1 MEAALI
7 GIGSIVF
14 AAHLFQAVFERT
26 RVPDVLPFFLIG
38 LLIGPTS
45 GFLTPAAFGE
55 LGEVFSTVVLTIIL
69 FEGGLNLRIKS
80 LLQSMD
86 VGARLTL
93 YSFAASLV
101 LLPAITIP
109 LLGFSWVEGLMAGA
123 IVGGTSSAVVVPMIA
138 KLPLSDKSRTALFLE
153 SSLSDVLCI
162 VVTLA
167 LADSI
172 RAPELRPGLMLGRV
186 MSTFLLAT
194 VIGAAGGLLWSAIL
208 EKVHDLDHSISTTP
222 AFLLVVY
229 GVSESLGFSGAISAL
244 AFGVILGNIKDLV
257 SSGPLGRIASFRP
270 VAVSEVE
277 RAVFAEIVFLMK
289 AFFFV
294 YIGLHIRLGDP
305 RLLLIAVLV
314 SVAIYIARIPV
325 IRLAFDRTVSRD
337 DAALAAVLAP
347 KGLAAA
353 VLAAV
358 PSRFGFPNGASI
370 ESLTYGAVFMTIV
383 ITSTLVFLLRGGSAL
398 EGYRA
403 AFKDFPD
410 TAA

>member
-7 GIGSIVF
+7 GIGAMVF

-45 GFLTPAAFGE
+45 GFLTPEAFGQ
-55 LGEVFSTVVLTIIL
+55 LGGVFSTVVLTIIL

-93 YSFAASLV
+93 YSFAAALV

-109 LLGFSWVEGLMAGA
+109 LLGFSWVEALMAGA

-138 KLPLSDKSRTALFLE
+138 KLPLSDKTRTALFLE

-162 VVTLA
+162 VVALA

-208 EKVHDLDHSISTTP
+208 EKVHELDHSISTTP

-244 AFGVILGNIKDLV
+244 AFGVVLGNIKDLAAL
-257 SSGPLGRIASFRP
+257 GPLGRLASFRP
-270 VAVSEVE
+270 VAVSDVE
-277 RAVFAEIVFLMK
+277 KAVFAEIVFLMK

-305 RLLLIAVLV
+305 RLLLIAALV
-314 SVAIYIARIPV
+314 SVAVYIARIPV
-325 IRLAFDRTVSRD
+325 IRLALARAVPRD

-358 PSRFGFPNGASI
+358 PARFGFPHGAAI
-370 ESLTYGAVFMTIV
+370 ESLTYGVVFMTIV
-383 ITSTLVFLLRGGSAL
+383 ITSALVFLLRGGSAR

-403 AFKDFPD
+403 IFKDFPESS
-410 TAA
+410 A